1 MSRPTSPRW
10 AVSDTLVMA
19 QRDLLAIVRTP
30 VTFVFLLVQP
40 IMFVLL
46 FRYVFGGS
54 INVKGPYVNYLIP
67 GILVQTTIFG
77 AIGTAIGNQ
86 INVLGLD
93 VVVLGGELLAAE
105 NTLYGRIC
113 EAAYDAMLPPARRG
127 VSFRLASQKAHSAVV
142 GAAALKWR
150 QIFS

>member
-54 INVKGPYVNYLIP
+54 ISVKGPYVNYLIP

-77 AIGTAIGNQ
+77 AIGTAIG
-86 INVLGLD
+86 
-93 VVVLGGELLAAE
+93 LA
-105 NTLYGRIC
+105 
-113 EAAYDAMLPPARRG
+113 
-127 VSFRLASQKAHSAVV
+127 
-142 GAAALKWR
+142 
-150 QIFS
+150 